1 MRRKLFNFFISSALI
16 ISLLSLTSCNKY
28 NKVIQYEDTD
38 DIKYN
43 NIKYIRTEQG
53 KWSCDYE
60 KLSEIGWTW
69 YIPPIAVSAFY
80 SDNTDS
86 TDFIYCSRG
95 GSVWLRDGYDYEQET
110 FEIDNTDIKTVFA
123 DAFSDESVEY
133 FDFSAEKTASFAW
146 HPAAHPELK
155 SYPDI
160 FEKNGSYYI
169 RFVYGEDE
177 EAYLI
182 KDSFLKTLRDNNILP
197 AQKDPSER

>member
-95 GSVWLRDGYDYEQET
+95 GSVWLRDGYDYEQEI

-123 DAFSDESVEY
+123 DVFSDESVEY
-133 FDFSAEKTASFAW
+133 FDFSAEKTAEFTW

-169 RFVYGEDE
+169 RFVYDG

-182 KDSFLKTLRDNNILP
+182 KDSFLKILRDNNILP